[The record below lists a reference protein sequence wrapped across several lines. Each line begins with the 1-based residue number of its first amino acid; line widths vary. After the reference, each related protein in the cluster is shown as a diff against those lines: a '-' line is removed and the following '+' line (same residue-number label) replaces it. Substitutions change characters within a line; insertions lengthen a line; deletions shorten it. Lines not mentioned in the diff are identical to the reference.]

1 MTVHSTRYGGCSCGR
16 GWLAVDGK
24 EIADFNTLLAWSHYR
39 RPGLLARATE
49 DIQAGQRSP
58 GALVEPGE
66 FTRFELHEACWEFIH
81 SNPQESLKDER
92 PLVRALA
99 VLHAKAGR
107 NRLKAL
113 AESENHPLVLALID
127 LRLAPTPNETG
138 VEVSAP

>member
-1 MTVHSTRYGGCSCGR
+1 M
-16 GWLAVDGK
+16 
-24 EIADFNTLLAWSHYR
+24 
-39 RPGLLARATE
+39 
-49 DIQAGQRSP
+49 
-58 GALVEPGE
+58 EPGE